1 MRIENANYVLMQ
13 MDKFSDYALRILI
26 ALTAHAPVKL
36 SASHI
41 ARMYG
46 ISENHLAKIA
56 TQLSKGGF
64 VVSERGRGGGL
75 TLAVL
80 AVDISI
86 GAVLRALKK
95 DEPVADCFGS
105 NTSCAIL
112 PACSLRGPLLEA
124 QEAFFAALVGY
135 SLADVAKAKGYL
147 KDLLAV

>member
-1 MRIENANYVLMQ
+1 
-13 MDKFSDYALRILI
+13 
-26 ALTAHAPVKL
+26 
-36 SASHI
+36 
-41 ARMYG
+41 MYG

-64 VVSERGRGGGL
+64 VVSESGRGGGL

-95 DEPVADCFGS
+95 NEPVAECFGS

-112 PACSLRGPLLEA
+112 PTCSLRGPLLEA

-147 KDLLAV
+147 KDLIAV

>member
-1 MRIENANYVLMQ
+1 

-26 ALTAHAPVKL
+26 ALTAYALEKL
-36 SASHI
+36 STSQI

-46 ISENHLAKIA
+46 ILENHLAKIA
-56 TQLSKGGF
+56 PQLSKGGF
-64 VVSERGRGGGL
+64 VVSESCRGGGL

-95 DEPVADCFGS
+95 DEPVAECFGS

-124 QEAFFAALVGY
+124 QEAFFAALFGY